1 MHQDEWNIQQPA
13 FRNHKLPNKNRDEI
27 TIVIVVV
34 KPRVKVV
41 NVKFCSKT
49 LLMILIA
56 QIINTLTYSKNYSS
70 HVI

>member
-1 MHQDEWNIQQPA
+1 M
-13 FRNHKLPNKNRDEI
+13 
-27 TIVIVVV
+27 
-34 KPRVKVV
+34 KVV
-41 NVKFCSKT
+41 NVKFRRKT